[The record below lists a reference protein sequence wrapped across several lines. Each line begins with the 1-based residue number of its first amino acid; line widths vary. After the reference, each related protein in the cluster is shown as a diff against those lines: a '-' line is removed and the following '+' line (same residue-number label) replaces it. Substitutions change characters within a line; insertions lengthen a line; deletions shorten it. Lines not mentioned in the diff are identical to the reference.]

1 MRWRRGTVSK
11 TAAPS
16 ITCLLLLFAPLGC
29 DEGTAGASDAGL
41 GQDAAALDATVAGDT
56 GTPPDDAGLDAAV
69 SDLGFA
75 LDASAAVDSGILPD
89 AGARPDAGASSEPAP
104 GDLVIVEIQGNPQ
117 NTADT
122 DAEYVELLNVSSRSL
137 NLEGCRLTHRLWAG
151 GMAPVD
157 SVGNHLINSAV
168 NVGPGERVL
177 LGRSGGGYFG
187 AGVVPDY
194 VYSGFEFS
202 NGGSDNNRIR
212 VMHPG
217 WDGTEPPA
225 PGDIIDEVI
234 APAGTFDNPL
244 RGRSWQLDP
253 GRVAAPT
260 AASNDDPQSWCSA
273 AANNGLAY
281 WQSNW
286 GTPRAANVC
295 N

>member
-1 MRWRRGTVSK
+1 MRWRWGTVIK
-11 TAAPS
+11 RAPPS
-16 ITCLLLLFAPLGC
+16 TLLLLLLLAPLGC
-29 DEGTAGASDAGL
+29 DEGTAGVPDAGQAQDAAELDATLDSGAATLDAGFDAGASDA
-41 GQDAAALDATVAGDT
+41 
-56 GTPPDDAGLDAAV
+56 
-69 SDLGFA
+69 GFA
-75 LDASAAVDSGILPD
+75 LDASAGQDSGLAD
-89 AGARPDAGASSEPAP
+89 SGARPDAGASSEPAP

-122 DAEYVELLNVSSRSL
+122 DAEYIELLNVSGRSL
-137 NLEGCRLTHRLWAG
+137 NLQGCRLTHRLWAG

-157 SVGNHLINSAV
+157 SVGNHLIDSAV

-177 LGRSGGGYFG
+177 LGRSNGGYFG

-194 VYSGFEFS
+194 VYGGFELS
-202 NGGSDNNRIR
+202 NGGSDNNRLR
-212 VMHPG
+212 LMHPG

-244 RGRSWQLDP
+244 RGRAWQLDP

-260 AASNDDPQSWCSA
+260 AANNDDPASWCHA

-286 GTPRAANVC
+286 GTPRAVNVC